1 VKAADQAM
9 TNPEAGV
16 LVDIEDAWVRFGDKW
31 VLKSIYLKCYEGEIL
46 GIVGPNGGGKSTLL
60 KLILGLIK
68 PEKGSVLL
76 FGRKPGKQ
84 SRLNVGYLP
93 QISHAE
99 RSFPVTA
106 LDVVV
111 MGLYQQMG
119 LIHRLLN
126 RHKQAAL
133 EKLEQVGMAE
143 HADKPFGVLSG
154 GQQQRIQIARALVS
168 RPKLLVLDEPSTGV
182 DSVGQED
189 FYELL
194 AGLRDSQERISVI
207 MVSHDIGVVTSHA
220 DRVACLNREI
230 HYHGDTDSE
239 LDSDIHRKVFGRNLK
254 VMVHD
259 PRCVSCLMRH
269 INHD

>member
-1 VKAADQAM
+1 MNASRLV
-9 TNPEAGV
+9 THPEPAV
-16 LVDIEDAWVRFGDKW
+16 LVDIEDVWVRFDGKW

-60 KLILGLIK
+60 KVILGLIK

-84 SRLNVGYLP
+84 GRLNVGYLP
-93 QISHAE
+93 QISRAE

-106 LDVVV
+106 MDVVI

-119 LIHRLLN
+119 LISRLMNKHR
-126 RHKQAAL
+126 KVAM

-143 HADKPFGVLSG
+143 HAKKPYGNLSG
-154 GQQQRIQIARALVS
+154 GQQQRVQIARALVS
-168 RPKLLVLDEPSTGV
+168 GPRLLVLDEPSTGV

-194 AGLRDSQERISVI
+194 AGLRDSLQRISVI

-230 HYHGDTDSE
+230 HYHGDTDSD
-239 LDSDIHRKVFGRNLK
+239 LDSDIHQKVFGRNLK

-259 PRCVSCLMRH
+259 ARCVSCKMRH
-269 INHD
+269 IDDD

>member
-1 VKAADQAM
+1 MKTGQLM
-9 TNPEAGV
+9 TNPEPGI
-16 LVDIEDAWVRFGDKW
+16 LVDIEDVWVRFDGKW

-60 KLILGLIK
+60 KVILGLIK
-68 PEKGSVLL
+68 PEKGSVRL

-84 SRLNVGYLP
+84 GRLNVGYLP

-106 LDVVV
+106 RDVVI

-119 LIHRLLN
+119 LISRLLN
-126 RHKQAAL
+126 RHKQAAM

-143 HADKPFGVLSG
+143 HANKPFGVLSG
-154 GQQQRIQIARALVS
+154 GQQQRVQIARALVS
-168 RPKLLVLDEPSTGV
+168 GPRLLVLDEPSTGV

-194 AGLRDSQERISVI
+194 AGLRDSHERISVI

-239 LDSDIHRKVFGRNLK
+239 LDSDIHQKVFGRNLK

-259 PRCVSCLMRH
+259 AQCVSCKMRH
-269 INHD
+269 IDDD

>member
-1 VKAADQAM
+1 VNTGQLMNK
-9 TNPEAGV
+9 PEPGI
-16 LVDIEDAWVRFGDKW
+16 LVDISDVWVRFDGKW

-60 KLILGLIK
+60 KVILGLIR
-68 PEKGSVLL
+68 PEKGTVRL
-76 FGRKPGKQ
+76 FGKKPGKQ
-84 SRLNVGYLP
+84 SRLHVGYLP

-106 LDVVV
+106 LDVVI
-111 MGLYQQMG
+111 MGLYHQMG
-119 LIHRLLN
+119 LLSRLMN
-126 RHKQAAL
+126 KHKKIAL

-154 GQQQRIQIARALVS
+154 GQQQRVQIARALVS
-168 RPKLLVLDEPSTGV
+168 GPSLLVLDEPSTGV

-194 AGLRDSQERISVI
+194 AGLRDSPERISVI

-239 LDSDIHRKVFGRNLK
+239 LDADIHQKVFGRNLK

-259 PRCVSCLMRH
+259 PQCVSCRMRH
-269 INHD
+269 IDDD